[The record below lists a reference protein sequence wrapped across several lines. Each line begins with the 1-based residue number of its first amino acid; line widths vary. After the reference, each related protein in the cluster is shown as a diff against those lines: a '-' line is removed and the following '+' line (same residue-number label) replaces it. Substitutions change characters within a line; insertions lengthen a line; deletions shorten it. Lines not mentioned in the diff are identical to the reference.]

1 MRNDFAKNL
10 RWLCA
15 EAGPIAQTCRGLGI
29 NRQQFNRYL
38 NGSGLPAAHILR
50 RIERYFHLPEG
61 GLFATHAEFCA
72 RHHTANPAPNPA
84 LQELSQLF
92 QDQSRP
98 LRRFLGSYH
107 SYFRTPT
114 WPGRILRSLVHLR
127 AEGGQVVT
135 HSFERAASLDSSI
148 RQHGR
153 YHGLASLRGNRIC
166 MYETPRRAGG
176 FLSETVM
183 MPLHPQQVSYLQG
196 LSLGISARADQQP
209 FCTRTVW
216 VRIPER
222 VTAREALAVTGA
234 YAADSPKLD
243 PKVLR
248 LLGEQ
253 SPISALEAPP

>member
-1 MRNDFAKNL
+1 MHSNFAQNL

-38 NGSGLPAAHILR
+38 SGSGLPAAHILR
-50 RIERYFHLPEG
+50 RIARYFALSEED
-61 GLFATHAEFCA
+61 LFAPHAEFCT
-72 RHHTANPAPNPA
+72 RHSRQNPRPNAA
-84 LQELSQLF
+84 LQEISQLF

-98 LRRFLGSYH
+98 MRRFLGSYH

-114 WPGRILRSLVHLR
+114 WPGQILRSLVHLR

-135 HSFERAASLDSSI
+135 HSFERASSPDSSI

-166 MYETPRRAGG
+166 MYETPRSPGG
-176 FLSETVM
+176 FLSETMVM
-183 MPLHPQQVSYLQG
+183 PIHPQQVSYLQG
-196 LSLGISARADQQP
+196 LSLGVSARADRQP

-222 VTAREALAVTGA
+222 ITAREALAQTGA
-234 YAADSPKLD
+234 YDEDNPRLD

-248 LLGEQ
+248 LLGDQ
-253 SPISALEAPP
+253 PPISVLDALL